1 MPLPP
6 ARPRQP
12 RHWLTPPQPPHKT
25 GDQRTPAPARHP
37 GAQRPHTATVALRL
51 ALPSA
56 EVAALATAPTL
67 PLVQHPS
74 SLPRAWWRGRE
85 PETGR
90 GVDACLET
98 ARGADSGTEGAGWI
112 VTEIAARGRFGV
124 ASVGGLALTPN
135 LPRPVTL
142 RCSDC
147 SAEATAGPRRKREAL
162 GRGPTGIWRHQA
174 RHAFRRCGYAHAWS
188 AFAGG
193 MDLWAHP
200 RQQ

>member
-12 RHWLTPPQPPHKT
+12 RHWLTPPQPPHTT

-56 EVAALATAPTL
+56 EVAALTQPRRFRA
-67 PLVQHPS
+67 S
-74 SLPRAWWRGRE
+74 STPALGVVARERASNWKRSGCLPRNSA
-85 PETGR
+85 GR
-90 GVDACLET
+90 GFC
-98 ARGADSGTEGAGWI
+98 GTEGAGWI

-162 GRGPTGIWRHQA
+162 GRGPTEIWRHQA